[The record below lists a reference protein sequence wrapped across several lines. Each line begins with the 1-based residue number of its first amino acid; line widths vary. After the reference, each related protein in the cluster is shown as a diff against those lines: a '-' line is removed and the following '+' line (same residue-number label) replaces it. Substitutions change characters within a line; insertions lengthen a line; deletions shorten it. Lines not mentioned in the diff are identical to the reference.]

1 MNAFEMTLLFDTYG
15 TMLTKKQWEYLDM
28 RYNQD
33 LSLSEI
39 AQEKGVSR
47 QAVFDNLN
55 RAEAQLQKMEQNI
68 GCVRRDRALDDAV
81 AHIESALEE
90 LYESRSERVLRAAD
104 DIRIALDLLKE

>member
-33 LSLSEI
+33 MSLSEI

-55 RAEAQLQKMEQNI
+55 RAEAQLQKMEENI
-68 GCVRRDRALDDAV
+68 GCVRRDRTIDDAINR
-81 AHIESALEE
+81 IEGALER
-90 LYESRSERVLRAAD
+90 LSACGSDTAAQAVG
-104 DIRIALDLLKE
+104 DIRTALDLLRE